1 MFGLD
6 WQTIAYDALWF
17 IVIVGWL
24 VLIMTGLEAD
34 KPLSGGL
41 PGQVDFGEAHSSHQ
55 WNSMDHLGSLLSWV
69 VFGSAALL
77 LPVILWWIFTYH
89 GK

>member
-1 MFGLD
+1 MSLD
-6 WQTIAYDALWF
+6 WQTIIYDALWF
-17 IVIVGWL
+17 LVIVGWI

-41 PGQVDFGEAHSSHQ
+41 PGHVDFGEAHGVHH
-55 WNSMDHLGSLLSWV
+55 WNPVDHFGALVSWI
-69 VFGSAALL
+69 VFGIAATS
-77 LPVILWWIFTYH
+77 LPIILWWIFTYH